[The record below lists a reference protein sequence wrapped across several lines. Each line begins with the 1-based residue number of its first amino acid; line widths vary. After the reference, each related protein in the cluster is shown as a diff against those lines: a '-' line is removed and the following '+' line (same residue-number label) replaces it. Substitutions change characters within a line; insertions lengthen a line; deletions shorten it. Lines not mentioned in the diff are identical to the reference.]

1 MSILSKVKEWL
12 NGMVR
17 YNTEIKEQFGVKS
30 ITTQRMTDIVE
41 RCFQIYEGTP
51 DWIDDDIHTINFA
64 KTICSE
70 ISRLACMNV
79 GITIDGS
86 ARAKWLQEEVDKVQK
101 QLRRW
106 VEYGNA
112 YGTLYFKPNGKT
124 IDVLTP
130 AKTVVTDTIGDE
142 IVGIVFVDTRFESD
156 ENRWYTRLEYHRL
169 KNDKYT
175 ISNRCYWSE
184 QKQALTHRIAIEKT
198 PWKGL
203 DEETTVNDVEHL
215 LFGMFRTPNGN
226 NIEPFSPL
234 GLPIYADAVEELKD
248 LDVAYSRNAKE
259 IFDSK
264 RTVIMDSDRLMTA
277 GGKIGVQNQEALLK
291 QRGLPDYVRLVEGTG
306 TGDIYHEINPTLSTD
321 IRLKGL
327 DAYLSQIG
335 YKCGFSNGYF
345 VFDQKTGMVTATQV
359 ESDDRRTLQLI
370 NDVRDSIKTMLDGL
384 IYSLDKFADLYDY
397 APAGDYEVNYDF
409 EDLTLNEDEDRA
421 RWYNYVSA
429 GLVPFERY
437 LVMHEGFSEEEAKKL
452 VQEADAQRMQ
462 RMAEM
467 GAFNAE
473 G

>member
-1 MSILSKVKEWL
+1 MSILSRVREWL

-17 YNTEIKEQFGVKS
+17 YDTEIRKEFGIKN
-30 ITTQRMTDIVE
+30 ITSDRMTDIVE

-51 DWIDDDIHTINFA
+51 EWLSEDIKTINFA

-70 ISRLACMNV
+70 ISRLATMNV
-79 GITIDGS
+79 AVTIDGD
-86 ARAKWLQEEVDKVQK
+86 ARAKWLQSEVDKVQK

-130 AKTVVTDTIGDE
+130 AKTVVTDTLGDE
-142 IVGIVFVDTRFESD
+142 ITGIVFIDTRFDSA
-156 ENRWYTRLEYHRL
+156 ENRWYTRLEYH
-169 KNDKYT
+169 KIKEGKYT
-175 ISNRCYWSE
+175 ITNRCYWSE
-184 QKQALTHRIAIEKT
+184 QRQALTHKVAIQAT

-203 DEETTVNDVEHL
+203 SEETTITDVEHL

-234 GLPIYADAVEELKD
+234 GLPIYSDAVEELKD
-248 LDVAYSRNAKE
+248 LDVAYSRNARE

-264 RTVIMDSDRLMTA
+264 RTVIMDSDRLLTT
-277 GGKIGVQNQEALLK
+277 GTRVGVQNQAEIIK
-291 QRGLPDYVRLVEGTG
+291 QKGLPDYVRLVEGTG

-327 DAYLSQIG
+327 DALLSEIG

-345 VFDQKTGMVTATQV
+345 VFNQKSGMVTATQV

-370 NDVRDSIKTMLDGL
+370 NDVRDAIKDMIDGL
-384 IYSLDKFADLYDY
+384 VYSLDKFADAYNL
-397 APAGDYEVNYDF
+397 APAGEYEINYDF
-409 EDLTLNEDEDRA
+409 ADLTLNEDEDRA
-421 RWYNYVSA
+421 RWYQYVTA
-429 GLVPFERY
+429 GLVTFEKY
-437 LVMHEGFSEEEAKKL
+437 LVLHEGFSEDEAKEL
-452 VQEADAQRMQ
+452 VEQANAERLA
-462 RMAEM
+462 RMAEI

>member
-1 MSILSKVKEWL
+1 MSILSKVREWL

-17 YNTEIKEQFGVKS
+17 YDTEIKKEFGVKN
-30 ITTQRMTDIVE
+30 ITTSRMSDIVE
-41 RCFQIYEGTP
+41 HCFRIYEGQP
-51 DWIDDDIHTINFA
+51 DWIDGDIRTINFA

-70 ISRLACMNV
+70 ISRLATMNV
-79 GITIDGS
+79 SVTVDGS
-86 ARAKWLQEEVDKVQK
+86 ARADWLQTEVDKVQK

-106 VEYGNA
+106 IEYGNA
-112 YGTLYFKPNGKT
+112 YGTLYFKPNGKS

-130 AKTVVTDTIGDE
+130 SKTVVTDVIGDE
-142 IVGIVFVDTRFESD
+142 ITGIVFVDTRFVSA
-156 ENRWYTRLEYHRL
+156 ENRWYTRLEYHNI
-169 KNDKYT
+169 KDDKYT

-184 QKQALTHRIAIEKT
+184 QKQALTHKVAIEYT
-198 PWKGL
+198 PWRGL
-203 DEETTVNDVEHL
+203 SEETTVNDVEHL

-248 LDVAYSRNAKE
+248 LDIAYSRNAKE

-264 RTVIMDSDRLMTA
+264 RTVLIDSDRLMTS
-277 GGKIGVQNQEALLK
+277 GTRVGVQNQQEILRQK
-291 QRGLPDYVRLVEGTG
+291 GLPDYVRMVEGTG

-359 ESDDRRTLQLI
+359 ESDDRRTLQLV
-370 NDVRDSIKTMLDGL
+370 NDVRESINDMLDGL
-384 IYSLDKFADLYDY
+384 VYSLDKFADAYDL
-397 APAGDYEVNYDF
+397 APAGDYEINYDF
-409 EDLTLNEDEDRA
+409 ADLTLNEDEDRA
-421 RWYNYVSA
+421 RWYQYVSA
-429 GLVPFERY
+429 GFVPFEKF
-437 LVMHEGFSEEEAKKL
+437 LVLHEGFSEDEAKEL
-452 VQEADAQRMQ
+452 VQQADALRLQ

-467 GAFNAE
+467 GAFGAE
-473 G
+473 V

>member
-1 MSILSKVKEWL
+1 MSILSRVREWL

-17 YNTEIKEQFGVKS
+17 YDTEIKKEFGIKN
-30 ITTQRMTDIVE
+30 ITSDRMTDIVE

-51 DWIDDDIHTINFA
+51 EWLSEDVKTINFA

-70 ISRLACMNV
+70 ISRLATMNISV
-79 GITIDGS
+79 TIDGE
-86 ARAKWLQEEVDKVQK
+86 ARAQWLQNEVDKVQK

-130 AKTVVTDTIGDE
+130 SKTVVTDTIGDE
-142 IVGIVFVDTRFESD
+142 ITGIVFIDTVYNST
-156 ENRWYTRLEYHRL
+156 ENRYYTRLEYHKIKDGR
-169 KNDKYT
+169 YT
-175 ISNRCYWSE
+175 ITNRCYWSE
-184 QKQALTHRIAIEKT
+184 NKGALTHKIPIEAS

-203 DEETTVNDVEHL
+203 SEETTIDNVEHL
-215 LFGMFRTPNGN
+215 LFGMYRTPSGN

-264 RTVIMDSDRLMTA
+264 RTVIMDSDRLLST
-277 GGKIGVQNQEALLK
+277 GTRVGINNQTEILK

-306 TGDIYHEINPTLSTD
+306 TGDIYHEINPTLSTET
-321 IRLKGL
+321 RLKGL
-327 DAYLSQIG
+327 DALLSEIG

-345 VFDQKTGMVTATQV
+345 VFNQKSGMVTATQV

-370 NDVRDSIKTMLDGL
+370 NDVRNAVKDMIDGL
-384 IYSLDKFADLYDY
+384 VYSLDKFADAYSL
-397 APAGDYEVNYDF
+397 APAGDYEISYDF
-409 EDLTLNEDEDRA
+409 ADLTLNEDEDRA
-421 RWYNYVSA
+421 RWYQYVTA
-429 GLVPFERY
+429 GLVTFEKY
-437 LVMHEGFSEEEAKKL
+437 LVMHEGFSEDEAKEL
-452 VQEADAQRMQ
+452 VEQANVERIN

-467 GAFNAE
+467 GAFNA
-473 G
+473 